1 MSSTDLLPANA
12 VTLHDG
18 RVFTT
23 SLLVAEIF
31 GKQHKNVLR
40 DIENIKADCP
50 ADFIELNFEPNEYV
64 DSIGRKLPMFDITK
78 DGFTLLAMGYTGAKA
93 MQFKVAYIARF
104 NAMEAALR
112 TGPRPIS
119 ADGFFVTWDEWYIVA
134 LPLPN
139 QTAEHRRMQLVKR
152 IEREAAAR
160 ATAPE
165 PEVLRLRQALLEK
178 CPVWDRVYRCRRAGL
193 TTLEISRVLECGET
207 TARRH
212 LREMNIECLDDL
224 PDDALSTWF
233 CTDCG
238 QVIDDPTEGC
248 PMCDET
254 DLEEACHDLA

>member
-18 RVFTT
+18 RAFTT
-23 SLLVAEIF
+23 SLLVAEVF
-31 GKQHKNVLR
+31 GKLHKHVLR
-40 DIENIKADCP
+40 DIEALDCSP
-50 ADFIELNFEPNEYV
+50 EFHGSNF
-64 DSIGRKLPMFDITK
+64 GPMFRDVVVGNGAVRQERYFELTK
-78 DGFTLLAMGYTGAKA
+78 NGFVFLVMGYTGAKA
-93 MQFKVAYIARF
+93 ARFKEAYIARF
-104 NAMEAALR
+104 DEMEAALR

-160 ATAPE
+160 ATAPG
-165 PEVLRLRQALLEK
+165 PDVLRLRQALLEK

-207 TARRH
+207 TTRRH
-212 LREMNIECLDDL
+212 LREMRAVGLLPGETPHADTAQGDL
-224 PDDALSTWF
+224 FAW
-233 CTDCG
+233 
-238 QVIDDPTEGC
+238 
-248 PMCDET
+248 
-254 DLEEACHDLA
+254 EAGR

>member
-18 RVFTT
+18 RAFTT
-23 SLLVAEIF
+23 SQIVAEVF
-31 GKQHKNVLR
+31 GKRHDNVLR
-40 DIENIKADCP
+40 DIEALDCSP
-50 ADFIELNFEPNEYV
+50 EFSLLNFEERNREVVTGKNTVQKY
-64 DSIGRKLPMFDITK
+64 RYFELTK
-78 DGFTLLAMGYTGAKA
+78 DGFVFLVMGYTGAKA
-93 MQFKVAYIARF
+93 ARFKEACIARF

-160 ATAPE
+160 ATAPG
-165 PEVLRLRQALLEK
+165 PDVLRLRQALLEK
-178 CPVWDRVYRCRRAGL
+178 CPIWDRVYRCRRAGL

-212 LREMNIECLDDL
+212 LREMRAVGLLPGEAPHADTAQGDL
-224 PDDALSTWF
+224 FAW
-233 CTDCG
+233 
-238 QVIDDPTEGC
+238 
-248 PMCDET
+248 
-254 DLEEACHDLA
+254 EAGR